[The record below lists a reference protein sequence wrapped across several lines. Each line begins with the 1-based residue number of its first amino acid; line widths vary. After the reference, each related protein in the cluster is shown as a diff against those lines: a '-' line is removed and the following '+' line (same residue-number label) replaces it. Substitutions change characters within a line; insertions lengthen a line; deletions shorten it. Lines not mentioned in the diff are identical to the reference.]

1 MRWRAAKYSTYKP
14 ATAPTMP
21 IVIHPGTYSVSSDP
35 HQLPA
40 QCLDLLLQLRKLNA
54 QVLTLLCH
62 GSLRRTASWLNVSR
76 SSIIAVVGLGCR
88 VLVRVRLSWCASV
101 VLSVPRDEI
110 RNVDTRHLR

>member
-1 MRWRAAKYSTYKP
+1 MQ
-14 ATAPTMP
+14 
-21 IVIHPGTYSVSSDP
+21 IVIHPGTYSVSSDT

-62 GSLRRTASWLNVSR
+62 GSVRRTASWLNVSR

-88 VLVRVRLSWCASV
+88 GFRQRLRALDAWIITQPDPQPSRPEAIRRLVEHALAHPPKSKR
-101 VLSVPRDEI
+101 
-110 RNVDTRHLR
+110 